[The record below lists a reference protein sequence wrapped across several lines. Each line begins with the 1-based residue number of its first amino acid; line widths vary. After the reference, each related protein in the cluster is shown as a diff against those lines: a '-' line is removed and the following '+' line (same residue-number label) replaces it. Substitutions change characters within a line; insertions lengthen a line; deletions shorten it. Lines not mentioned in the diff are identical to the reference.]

1 MKFDG
6 EVTIQAPREKVWA
19 FLTNPEA
26 VAACAPG
33 VESME
38 VVEEGKKFKAVASV
52 GMGNLKA
59 RFNADV
65 EWVELDEPN
74 SAVMKAHGVA
84 PGSAADVQAEMTL
97 SDGADGTTRMQW
109 TADIN
114 IMGTIASLAAR
125 MMGSVTK
132 KLTAEFFDCMQAQIE
147 A

>member
-6 EVTIQAPREKVWA
+6 EVTIQASRDKVWG

-38 VVEEGKKFKAVASV
+38 VVEAGKKFKAVASV
-52 GMGNLKA
+52 GLGNLKA

-74 SAVMKAHGVA
+74 KAVMKAHGVA
-84 PGSAADVQAEMTL
+84 PGSAADVLAEMQL
-97 SDGADGTTRMQW
+97 SDAADGAPLMHW
-109 TADIN
+109 TADVN

-132 KLTAEFFDCMQAQIE
+132 KLTGEFFDCMRAQIE